1 LNLGRRYRVEEK
13 MEKKLVSEYKKLYN
27 SIPRIL
33 SYTKRREKQRRMK
46 EIRKTLVQNFGW
58 SWKEANN
65 LGKE

>member
-1 LNLGRRYRVEEK
+1 